1 MVLIGKKRVI
11 SVTHCGQ
18 TDSVEALFYFIFG
31 QNIAFTAKSYGC
43 EIIIFVA
50 LFHYTEYPV

>member
-1 MVLIGKKRVI
+1 M
-11 SVTHCGQ
+11 Q

-50 LFHYTEYPV
+50 LLHYTEYPV